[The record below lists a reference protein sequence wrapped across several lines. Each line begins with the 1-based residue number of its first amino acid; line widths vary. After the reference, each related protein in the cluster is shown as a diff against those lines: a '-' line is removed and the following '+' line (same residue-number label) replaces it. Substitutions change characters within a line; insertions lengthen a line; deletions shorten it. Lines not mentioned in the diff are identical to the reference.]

1 MGKMTSNLV
10 EKSLPIIME
19 LFQTWD
25 FIKHFRRVF
34 LIDDILT
41 DDISIDVRDTI

>member
-1 MGKMTSNLV
+1 MNITSNFV
-10 EKSLPIIME
+10 EKFLPITME

-25 FIKHFRRVF
+25 FMKHFRRVF
-34 LIDDILT
+34 LIDDILI

>member
-1 MGKMTSNLV
+1 MVKITSNFV
-10 EKSLPIIME
+10 EKSLPITME
-19 LFQTWD
+19 LFPTWD
-25 FIKHFRRVF
+25 FMKLFRRVF